1 MEKGLA
7 PGGHWWANGVADG
20 IMSKSIL
27 QRRVG
32 IQGLATAILLPS
44 VSVFGD
50 PIGSQVA
57 DVGPLTSVVGIGLF
71 QRTVLTLQRAGI
83 RQLIVLSGSEEE
95 QLKQALG
102 RGPRVTIPVRWMP
115 VREFPLDDPR
125 TWEALAAEVH
135 GFALVASVS
144 SVFSRGLI
152 ERLRRDVQDGQA
164 IMVSQAPQGVVDQL
178 MVQRVRSK
186 VLSGRPPNFAPPRF
200 DDPALRVAELVV
212 VPASLMS
219 TANPATGEKGSP
231 LIRHWLER
239 AAADGRVCVV
249 SAQEKQGDWYQSIRT
264 MSDVQIAEKKLFNS
278 LKGEFEGFVDRYFNR
293 KVSRWFTRL
302 FLAMGLSP
310 NSITVL
316 AGLIGLVAAVGFG
329 MGMYAAGIV
338 AALLFQLAAVIDCC
352 DGEVAR
358 LTFTESPF
366 GAWLD
371 IVLDNIVHMAIFAGI
386 AVGLYRTH
394 IGQADDWIPLALG
407 AAAVLGNGCSFLL
420 VDKAQKIKAT
430 SGWRTSAHAAWADV
444 MLKNVANRDFS
455 AALLGFAL
463 FDQLYWFLTFAA
475 AGSLLFAGA
484 MVWVMRP
491 SAVSSPRP

>member
-1 MEKGLA
+1 
-7 PGGHWWANGVADG
+7 
-20 IMSKSIL
+20 MSKSTL
-27 QRRVG
+27 QRRAE

-44 VSVFGD
+44 VGVFGG
-50 PIGSQVA
+50 PIGSQGD
-57 DVGPLTSVVGIGLF
+57 DVGPLTNVVGIGLF
-71 QRTVLTLQRAGI
+71 QRAVLTLQRAGM

-102 RGPRVTIPVRWMP
+102 KGPRVTIPVRWMP
-115 VREFPLDDPR
+115 IREFPLDDPR
-125 TWEALAAEVH
+125 TWETLAAEVH
-135 GFALVASVS
+135 GFALVASCNG
-144 SVFSRGLI
+144 VFSRGLI
-152 ERLRRDVQDGQA
+152 ERLRRDIQDGQA
-164 IMVSQAPQGVVDQL
+164 IVVSQAPQRQVDRF
-178 MVQRVRSK
+178 MVQDVRSK
-186 VLSGRPPNFAPPRF
+186 VPSGRPTLFAPPRF

-219 TANPATGEKGSP
+219 TANQAASEKGNP
-231 LIRHWLER
+231 PIRQWLER
-239 AAADGRVCVV
+239 AEADGRVRLV
-249 SAQEKQGDWYQSIRT
+249 SAEERRDAWYQSVRNV
-264 MSDVQIAEKKLFNS
+264 SDVQTAETKLFNS

-316 AGLIGLVAAVGFG
+316 AGCIGLVAAAGFG
-329 MGMYAAGIV
+329 MGTYSAGIV

-386 AVGLYRTH
+386 AVGLYTTH
-394 IGQADDWIPLALG
+394 MGQANAWVPLALG
-407 AAAVLGNGCSFLL
+407 AAAVFGNGLSFLL
-420 VDKAQKIKAT
+420 VEKAQKIKAV
-430 SGWRTSAHAAWADV
+430 SGWRTPVHAAWADV
-444 MLKNVANRDFS
+444 MLKNVASRDFS

-463 FDQLYWFLTFAA
+463 FDQLYWFLLFAA

-484 MVWVMRP
+484 MIWVIRP
-491 SAVSSPRP
+491 SAVSSLLP

>member
-1 MEKGLA
+1 
-7 PGGHWWANGVADG
+7 
-20 IMSKSIL
+20 MSKSIL
-27 QRRVG
+27 QKRVE

-44 VSVFGD
+44 VGVFSG
-50 PIGSQVA
+50 PIGTQVD

-71 QRTVLTLQRAGI
+71 QRTVLTLQRSGI

-102 RGPRVTIPVRWMP
+102 KGPRVTIPVRWMP
-115 VREFPLDDPR
+115 IREFPLDDPR

-135 GFALVASVS
+135 GFALVASVN

-152 ERLRRDVQDGQA
+152 ERLRREVQDGQA
-164 IMVSQAPQGVVDQL
+164 IVVSQASQGQVDQF
-178 MVQRVRSK
+178 MVQSLRAK
-186 VLSGRPPNFAPPRF
+186 VHSDRPTIFAPPRF
-200 DDPALRVAELVV
+200 DSPALRVAELVV

-219 TANPATGEKGSP
+219 TTNQAVSEKGSP
-231 LIRHWLER
+231 PIRQWLER
-239 AAADGRVCVV
+239 AATDGRVHLV
-249 SAQEKQGDWYQSIRT
+249 SAEAKQGNWYQPVRT
-264 MSDVQIAEKKLFNS
+264 LSDVQAAEKKLFNS

-302 FLAMGLSP
+302 FLTMGLSP

-316 AGLIGLVAAVGFG
+316 AGLVGLLAAAGFG
-329 MGMYAAGIV
+329 MGTYSAGIV

-358 LTFTESPF
+358 LTFTESPL

-386 AVGLYRTH
+386 AVGLYTTYL
-394 IGQADDWIPLALG
+394 GQADDWVPLALG
-407 AAAVLGNGCSFLL
+407 TAAVFGNGLSL
-420 VDKAQKIKAT
+420 VLVEKAQKIKAV
-430 SGWRTSAHAAWADV
+430 SGWSTPAHAAWADA
-444 MLKNVANRDFS
+444 MLKNVASRDFS
-455 AALLGFAL
+455 VALLGFAL
-463 FDQLYWFLTFAA
+463 FDQLYWFLIFAA
-475 AGSLLFAGA
+475 VGALLFAGA
-484 MVWVMRP
+484 MGWIIRP

>member
-1 MEKGLA
+1 
-7 PGGHWWANGVADG
+7 
-20 IMSKSIL
+20 MSKSIL
-27 QRRVG
+27 QRRAE

-44 VSVFGD
+44 VGVFGGS
-50 PIGSQVA
+50 IGQQVG

-102 RGPRVTIPVRWMP
+102 KGPRVTIPVRWMP
-115 VREFPLDDPR
+115 IREFPLDDPR

-135 GFALVASVS
+135 GFALVTSVN

-152 ERLRRDVQDGQA
+152 ERLRRDVQDGQV
-164 IMVSQAPQGVVDQL
+164 IVVSQAPQGQVDQL
-178 MVQRVRSK
+178 MVQSMRSK
-186 VLSGRPPNFAPPRF
+186 VQSGRPAIFTPPRF
-200 DDPALRVAELVV
+200 DDPVLRVAELVV

-219 TANPATGEKGSP
+219 TANQAASEKGSP
-231 LIRHWLER
+231 PIRQWLEQ
-239 AAADGRVCVV
+239 AATDGRVRVV
-249 SAQEKQGDWYQSIRT
+249 SAEEKQGNWYQPVRT
-264 MSDVQIAEKKLFNS
+264 VFDVQTAEKKLFNS

-316 AGLIGLVAAVGFG
+316 AGLIGLVAGAGFG
-329 MGMYAAGIV
+329 MGTYSAGIV

-371 IVLDNIVHMAIFAGI
+371 IVLDNIVHMAIFVGI
-386 AVGLYRTH
+386 AVGLYTTEM
-394 IGQADDWIPLALG
+394 GQADDWVPLVLG
-407 AAAVLGNGCSFLL
+407 VAAVFGNGLSFLL
-420 VDKAQKIKAT
+420 VEKAQKIRT
-430 SGWRTSAHAAWADV
+430 VSGWRTPAHAAWADV
-444 MLKNVANRDFS
+444 MLKNVASRDFS

-463 FDQLYWFLTFAA
+463 FDQLYWFLLFAA

-484 MVWVMRP
+484 MVWVIRP
-491 SAVSSPRP
+491 AAVSSPRP

>member
-1 MEKGLA
+1 
-7 PGGHWWANGVADG
+7 
-20 IMSKSIL
+20 MSKSVL
-27 QRRVG
+27 QRKAE

-44 VSVFGD
+44 EGVFGGPTD
-50 PIGSQVA
+50 QPVG

-102 RGPRVTIPVRWMP
+102 KGPRVTIPVRWMP
-115 VREFPLDDPR
+115 IREFPLDDPR

-135 GFALVASVS
+135 GFALITGVN

-152 ERLRRDVQDGQA
+152 EQLRRDVQDGQA
-164 IMVSQAPQGVVDQL
+164 IVVSQASPEQVDRV
-178 MVQRVRSK
+178 MVQGVRSK
-186 VLSGRPPNFAPPRF
+186 VRSGRPAVLALPCF

-219 TANPATGEKGSP
+219 NASQAASEKGGP
-231 LIRHWLER
+231 PIRQWLDR
-239 AAADGRVCVV
+239 AAADGRVRIV
-249 SAQEKQGDWYQSIRT
+249 SAGEKRGNWYHAVRT
-264 MSDVQIAEKKLFNS
+264 RADVQTAEKKLFSS

-302 FLAMGLSP
+302 FLVMGLSP

-316 AGLIGLVAAVGFG
+316 AGLIGLVAAAGFG
-329 MGMYAAGIV
+329 MGTYSTGIM

-371 IVLDNIVHMAIFAGI
+371 IVLDNIVHMAIFGGI
-386 AVGLYRTH
+386 AVGLYTAH
-394 IGQADDWIPLALG
+394 IGQADDWVPLALG
-407 AAAVLGNGCSFLL
+407 VAAVFGNGLSFLL
-420 VDKAQKIKAT
+420 VERAQKVK
-430 SGWRTSAHAAWADV
+430 SLNGWRSPAHAAWADV
-444 MLKNVANRDFS
+444 MLKNVASRDFS

-463 FDQLYWFLTFAA
+463 FDQLYWFLLFAA
-475 AGSLLFAGA
+475 AGSWLFAGA
-484 MVWVMRP
+484 MIWVIRP

>member
-1 MEKGLA
+1 
-7 PGGHWWANGVADG
+7 
-20 IMSKSIL
+20 MSKSTL
-27 QRRVG
+27 QRRAE

-44 VSVFGD
+44 VGIFGG
-50 PIGSQVA
+50 PIGSQA
-57 DVGPLTSVVGIGLF
+57 DDVGPLTSVVGIGLF
-71 QRTVLTLQRAGI
+71 QRAVLTLQRAGI

-102 RGPRVTIPVRWMP
+102 KGPRVTIPVRWMP
-115 VREFPLDDPR
+115 IREFPLDDPR

-135 GFALVASVS
+135 GFALVAGING
-144 SVFSRGLI
+144 VFSRGLI
-152 ERLRRDVQDGQA
+152 ERLRRNVQDGQA
-164 IMVSQAPQGVVDQL
+164 IVVSQAPQRQVDQFT
-178 MVQRVRSK
+178 VQGVRSK
-186 VLSGRPPNFAPPRF
+186 VPSDRPALFAPPRF

-219 TANPATGEKGSP
+219 TADQAASEKGSP
-231 LIRHWLER
+231 PIRQWLER
-239 AAADGRVCVV
+239 AEADGRVRLV
-249 SAQEKQGDWYQSIRT
+249 SAEERRGNWYQPVRNV
-264 MSDVQIAEKKLFNS
+264 SDVQTAEKKLFNS
-278 LKGEFEGFVDRYFNR
+278 LKGEFEGFIDRYFNR

-316 AGLIGLVAAVGFG
+316 AGFIGLVAAAGFG
-329 MGMYAAGIV
+329 MGTYSAGIV

-386 AVGLYRTH
+386 AVGLYTTH
-394 IGQADDWIPLALG
+394 MGQANAWVPLALG
-407 AAAVLGNGCSFLL
+407 AAAVFGNGLSFLL
-420 VDKAQKIKAT
+420 VEKAQKIKT
-430 SGWRTSAHAAWADV
+430 VSGWRTPTHAAWADV
-444 MLKNVANRDFS
+444 MLKNVASRDFS

-463 FDQLYWFLTFAA
+463 FDQLYWFLLFAA

-484 MVWVMRP
+484 MIWVIRP
-491 SAVSSPRP
+491 SAVSSPLP

>member
-1 MEKGLA
+1 
-7 PGGHWWANGVADG
+7 
-20 IMSKSIL
+20 MSKSIL
-27 QRRVG
+27 QGRVE

-44 VSVFGD
+44 VGVFGG
-50 PIGSQVA
+50 PIGTQVD

-95 QLKQALG
+95 QVKQALG
-102 RGPRVTIPVRWMP
+102 KGPRVTIPVRWMP
-115 VREFPLDDPR
+115 IREFPLDDPR

-135 GFALVASVS
+135 GFALVSSVN

-152 ERLRRDVQDGQA
+152 ERLRREVQDGQA
-164 IMVSQAPQGVVDQL
+164 IVVSQASQGQVDQF
-178 MVQRVRSK
+178 MVQSLRSK
-186 VLSGRPPNFAPPRF
+186 VQSDRPTIFASPRF
-200 DDPALRVAELVV
+200 DSPALRVAELVV

-219 TANPATGEKGSP
+219 TTNQAVSEKGSP
-231 LIRHWLER
+231 PIRQWLER
-239 AAADGRVCVV
+239 AATDGRVRVV
-249 SAQEKQGDWYQSIRT
+249 SAEAKQGSWYQPVRT
-264 MSDVQIAEKKLFNS
+264 LSDVQAAEKKLFNS

-316 AGLIGLVAAVGFG
+316 AGLVGLLAAAGFG
-329 MGMYAAGIV
+329 MGTYSAGIV

-358 LTFTESPF
+358 LTFTESPL

-371 IVLDNIVHMAIFAGI
+371 IVLDNIVHMAIFTGI
-386 AVGLYRTH
+386 AVGLYTTH
-394 IGQADDWIPLALG
+394 IGQADDWVPLALG
-407 AAAVLGNGCSFLL
+407 AAAVFGNGLSL
-420 VDKAQKIKAT
+420 VLVEKAQKIKT
-430 SGWRTSAHAAWADV
+430 VSGWSTPVHAAWADV
-444 MLKNVANRDFS
+444 MLKNVASRDFS

-463 FDQLYWFLTFAA
+463 FDQLYWFLIFAA
-475 AGSLLFAGA
+475 AGALLFAGA
-484 MVWVMRP
+484 MGWVIRP